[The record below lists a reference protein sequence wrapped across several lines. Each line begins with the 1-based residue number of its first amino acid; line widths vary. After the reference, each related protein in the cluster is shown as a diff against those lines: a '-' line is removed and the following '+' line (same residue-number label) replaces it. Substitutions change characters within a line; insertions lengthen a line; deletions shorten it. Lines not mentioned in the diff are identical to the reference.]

1 MFITVLFYTLVAA
14 TVIQFCYNLSFI
26 SFLLHKNSKKPPD
39 NLLSIASIF
48 CAKNKANN
56 LNKKSLAEKI
66 DKAINLLMITSSFPI
81 KLIKLILN
89 FGIIVNIIYITYVL
103 LFTFREGIGSG
114 WSSISFQNSFMCF
127 LLFLVMR
134 IFFLFI

>member
-56 LNKKSLAEKI
+56 LNKLIPLLLNQGYKTYELVL
-66 DKAINLLMITSSFPI
+66 INNTSNNNTLVVLSAK
-81 KLIKLILN
+81 KLK
-89 FGIIVNIIYITYVL
+89 
-103 LFTFREGIGSG
+103 E
-114 WSSISFQNSFMCF
+114 ISTISYYHC
-127 LLFLVMR
+127 
-134 IFFLFI
+134 

>member
-1 MFITVLFYTLVAA
+1 MFITVLFYTLAAA

-56 LNKKSLAEKI
+56 LNKLIPLLLNQDYKTYELVL
-66 DKAINLLMITSSFPI
+66 INNTSNNNTLVVLSAKKLKEISTIFLLPLLGGFLVQFQFTIFIT
-81 KLIKLILN
+81 N
-89 FGIIVNIIYITYVL
+89 
-103 LFTFREGIGSG
+103 
-114 WSSISFQNSFMCF
+114 SISKPTHWK
-127 LLFLVMR
+127 
-134 IFFLFI
+134 

>member
-1 MFITVLFYTLVAA
+1 MFITVLFYTLAAA

-56 LNKKSLAEKI
+56 LNKLIPLLLNQGYKTYELVL
-66 DKAINLLMITSSFPI
+66 INNTSNNDTLVVLSAKKLKEISTIFLLPLLGGFLVQFQFTIFIT
-81 KLIKLILN
+81 N
-89 FGIIVNIIYITYVL
+89 
-103 LFTFREGIGSG
+103 
-114 WSSISFQNSFMCF
+114 SISKPTHWK
-127 LLFLVMR
+127 
-134 IFFLFI
+134 

>member
-1 MFITVLFYTLVAA
+1 MFITVLFYTLAAA

-56 LNKKSLAEKI
+56 LNKLIPLLLNQDYKTYELVL
-66 DKAINLLMITSSFPI
+66 INNTSNNNTLVVLSAKKLKEISTIFLLPLLGVFLVQFQFTIFIT
-81 KLIKLILN
+81 N
-89 FGIIVNIIYITYVL
+89 
-103 LFTFREGIGSG
+103 
-114 WSSISFQNSFMCF
+114 SISKPTHWK
-127 LLFLVMR
+127 
-134 IFFLFI
+134 

>member
-39 NLLSIASIF
+39 NLLSIAIIF

-56 LNKKSLAEKI
+56 LNKLIPLLLNQDYKTYELVL
-66 DKAINLLMITSSFPI
+66 INNTSNNNTLVVLSAKKLKEISTIFLLPLLGVFLVQFQFTIFIT
-81 KLIKLILN
+81 N
-89 FGIIVNIIYITYVL
+89 
-103 LFTFREGIGSG
+103 
-114 WSSISFQNSFMCF
+114 SISKPTHWK
-127 LLFLVMR
+127 
-134 IFFLFI
+134 

>member
-1 MFITVLFYTLVAA
+1 MFITVLFYILAAA

-56 LNKKSLAEKI
+56 LNKLIPLLLNQDYKTYELVL
-66 DKAINLLMITSSFPI
+66 INNTSNNNTFVVLSAKKLKEISTIFLLPLLGGFLVQFQFTIFIT
-81 KLIKLILN
+81 N
-89 FGIIVNIIYITYVL
+89 
-103 LFTFREGIGSG
+103 
-114 WSSISFQNSFMCF
+114 SISKPTHWK
-127 LLFLVMR
+127 
-134 IFFLFI
+134 

>member
-1 MFITVLFYTLVAA
+1 MFITVLFYTLAAA

-56 LNKKSLAEKI
+56 LNKLIPLLLNQDYKTYELVL
-66 DKAINLLMITSSFPI
+66 INNTSNNDTLVVLSAKKLKEISTIFLLPLLGGFLVQFQFTIFIT
-81 KLIKLILN
+81 N
-89 FGIIVNIIYITYVL
+89 
-103 LFTFREGIGSG
+103 
-114 WSSISFQNSFMCF
+114 SISKPTHWK
-127 LLFLVMR
+127 
-134 IFFLFI
+134 

>member
-1 MFITVLFYTLVAA
+1 MFITVLFYTLAAA

-56 LNKKSLAEKI
+56 LNKLIPLLLNQGYKTYELVL
-66 DKAINLLMITSSFPI
+66 INNTSNNNTFVVLSAKKLKEISTIFLLPLLGGFLVQFQFTIFIT
-81 KLIKLILN
+81 N
-89 FGIIVNIIYITYVL
+89 
-103 LFTFREGIGSG
+103 
-114 WSSISFQNSFMCF
+114 SISKPTHWK
-127 LLFLVMR
+127 
-134 IFFLFI
+134 

>member
-1 MFITVLFYTLVAA
+1 MFITVLFYTLAAA

-56 LNKKSLAEKI
+56 LNKLIPLLLNQDYKTYELVL
-66 DKAINLLMITSSFPI
+66 INNTSNNNTFVVLSAKKLKEISTIFLLPLLGGFLVQFQFTIFIT
-81 KLIKLILN
+81 N
-89 FGIIVNIIYITYVL
+89 
-103 LFTFREGIGSG
+103 
-114 WSSISFQNSFMCF
+114 SISKPTHWK
-127 LLFLVMR
+127 
-134 IFFLFI
+134 

>member
-48 CAKNKANN
+48 SAKNKANN
-56 LNKKSLAEKI
+56 LNKLIPLLLNQGYKTYELVL
-66 DKAINLLMITSSFPI
+66 INNTSNNDTLVVLSAKKLKEISTIFLLPLLGVFLVQFQFTIFIT
-81 KLIKLILN
+81 N
-89 FGIIVNIIYITYVL
+89 
-103 LFTFREGIGSG
+103 
-114 WSSISFQNSFMCF
+114 SISKPTHWK
-127 LLFLVMR
+127 
-134 IFFLFI
+134 